1 MVSRDGNYV
10 AWAAVVQ
17 ELDDAHEHLGELIR
31 RMTKGEDFSEPDLQT
46 DLGHV
51 YSHLNRAW
59 HMRNATGDQVAD
71 FSDEQWRRWSQLP
84 SDLEPV

>member
-10 AWAAVVQ
+10 AWAALMQ

-31 RMTKGEDFSEPDLQT
+31 RMTNGEDFSGTDLQIG
-46 DLGHV
+46 LGHV

-59 HMRNATGDQVAD
+59 HMRNATADQVTNL
-71 FSDEQWRRWSQLP
+71 SDEQWTTWSRLP
-84 SDLEPV
+84 RDLEPI